1 MSDQKVVMVV
11 GMYVAE
17 SICTKI
23 FVAIAEN
30 LRGYGNK
37 IPSFEVRGIFDVFFF
52 RLLVVSDIFEFGMM
66 LKVEHTYRKLFQF
79 VRKKYGDMC
88 LLANF

>member
-30 LRGYGNK
+30 FRGYGNK
-37 IPSFEVRGIFDVFFF
+37 IPSFEVLYIFDVFFRF
-52 RLLVVSDIFEFGMM
+52 FVLEVNRCGMM
-66 LKVEHTYRKLFQF
+66 LKVEHTYRKL
-79 VRKKYGDMC
+79 
-88 LLANF
+88 